1 MNDYNKNND
10 TLGELQQLPS
20 GGWRPDIMND
30 YNNNND
36 TLVNSS
42 SYNAEG
48 GNLMNDYNN
57 NDDTLGELQQLPS
70 GGWRPGPA
78 AWNQG
83 ETIRGG
89 NRVGLGEGRL
99 RA

>member
-1 MNDYNKNND
+1 
-10 TLGELQQLPS
+10 
-20 GGWRPDIMND
+20 MND

-57 NDDTLGELQQLPS
+57 NDDTLGEL
-70 GGWRPGPA
+70 
-78 AWNQG
+78 
-83 ETIRGG
+83 
-89 NRVGLGEGRL
+89 
-99 RA
+99 